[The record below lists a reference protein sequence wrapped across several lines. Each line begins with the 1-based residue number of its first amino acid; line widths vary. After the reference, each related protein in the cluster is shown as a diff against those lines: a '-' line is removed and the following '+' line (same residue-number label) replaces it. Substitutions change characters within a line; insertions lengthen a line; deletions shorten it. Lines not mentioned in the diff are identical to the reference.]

1 MLTDDIDDIPASSK
15 RVPLPLQVGVRMP
28 ASAAK
33 GHVPLQFLA
42 PKKPWDK
49 PKVKKF
55 SPEIVAEELAA
66 EAEALANAKP
76 EEPPPLGDADF
87 ELIDAFARKAQRM
100 DALGQID
107 HAKNVARAAALLRAE
122 AWRRTHEDTSHK
134 RGHSKKKA
142 TKVKDSTDYWDPT
155 RLGAHLDHITA
166 EGDAAATKGRPPPLT
181 VQESSVSERRGG
193 TPQSQREHPPPSAG
207 SQSARERI
215 PRPPTSASSSRPPHS
230 ARSSVPVRP
239 MVLPSPATTAATP
252 RPPPTPRS
260 GPAGTRKN
268 ELPPAPELQELP
280 PDLDLADGPRA
291 AGKIIGDAAA
301 EVKRMLE
308 EVETWR
314 GRRLS
319 STAGGAGVDALLL
332 TKQQQ

>member
-1 MLTDDIDDIPASSK
+1 MNFGRAAQPVVAWRRRSERVAEAIRTGDLITDSWESASSSASGRKLLTLFSSVGSLAVASRRGAALAGLPPILFRAASKMLTDDIDDIPASSK

-28 ASAAK
+28 ASAAM

-122 AWRRTHEDTSHK
+122 AGGGRTTTRATS
-134 RGHSKKKA
+134 
-142 TKVKDSTDYWDPT
+142 
-155 RLGAHLDHITA
+155 
-166 EGDAAATKGRPPPLT
+166 AATA
-181 VQESSVSERRGG
+181 RRR
-193 TPQSQREHPPPSAG
+193 Q
-207 SQSARERI
+207 
-215 PRPPTSASSSRPPHS
+215 PR
-230 ARSSVPVRP
+230 
-239 MVLPSPATTAATP
+239 
-252 RPPPTPRS
+252 
-260 GPAGTRKN
+260 
-268 ELPPAPELQELP
+268 
-280 PDLDLADGPRA
+280 
-291 AGKIIGDAAA
+291 
-301 EVKRMLE
+301 
-308 EVETWR
+308 
-314 GRRLS
+314 
-319 STAGGAGVDALLL
+319 
-332 TKQQQ
+332 